1 MDKSPEGFENHE
13 TADWMKGDSLSTIRE
28 PEGSLLGTLIDG
40 RYLIKQKLGHGGFG
54 VVYLALDQKMV
65 SRPVVVKVVLEQGE
79 GDEYSVKKFK
89 QEIEALARVDHP
101 SIVGIFDAGEL
112 PDGKPY
118 LVMQYVEGCS
128 LRAAIRPEGMEFA
141 RAANIIRQIGRALSA
156 AHRKEIYHRDL
167 KPENVMLRAT
177 SDGDEQVKVIDFG
190 VAKVRN
196 SATSLSTGK
205 ERAVGTI
212 AYMSPEQLCICKLTP
227 ASDVYSFG
235 VMAYEMLTGRRPTN
249 PESMFQLLEMQRA
262 GVRVKPM
269 DLRPGLPQAAQD
281 SILKALSFEPEAR
294 QQKAREF
301 GDELSWALVE
311 DPERTRPQSSF
322 FIDSQPNAVPSRM
335 RPAPTGPLQ
344 TAVPT
349 LPGDPEVLTK
359 IAPAPSKRPY
369 IIGGVAAAALL
380 LLVLMVGGAW
390 FVLTNRTSATPTLVD
405 KVDPA
410 AGPDQWFAYWLT
422 VQKIQNGKPVGD
434 PFKSEGNQIFG
445 NNWRFTFN
453 VAPAQS
459 GALYLVNEGPG
470 PGGQTVFNVLFPTPR
485 NGSAQLLANQEIQ
498 TEPNQFDQYKGVERL
513 WIIWSDQTLPDLD
526 SVFSDAAKTRGVIEN
541 AAQIDTLKGYL
552 KLWADTQHRPSVL
565 PIKERKQTIVKG
577 RGKTLVNL
585 VELSHEEY

>member
-1 MDKSPEGFENHE
+1 M
-13 TADWMKGDSLSTIRE
+13 
-28 PEGSLLGTLIDG
+28 
-40 RYLIKQKLGHGGFG
+40 
-54 VVYLALDQKMV
+54 
-65 SRPVVVKVVLEQGE
+65 
-79 GDEYSVKKFK
+79 
-89 QEIEALARVDHP
+89 
-101 SIVGIFDAGEL
+101 
-112 PDGKPY
+112 
-118 LVMQYVEGCS
+118 
-128 LRAAIRPEGMEFA
+128 
-141 RAANIIRQIGRALSA
+141 
-156 AHRKEIYHRDL
+156 
-167 KPENVMLRAT
+167 
-177 SDGDEQVKVIDFG
+177 
-190 VAKVRN
+190 
-196 SATSLSTGK
+196 TSLSTGK

-212 AYMSPEQLCICKLTP
+212 AYMSPEQLSVCKLTP

-281 SILKALSFEPEAR
+281 VILRALSFEPEAR

-322 FIDSQPNAVPSRM
+322 FVDSQPTPVPSQIRST
-335 RPAPTGPLQ
+335 PAASVQ
-344 TAVPT
+344 TVVPT
-349 LPGDPEVLTK
+349 PPVASEVVTK
-359 IAPAPSKRPY
+359 IAPVPSKRPY
-369 IIGGVAAAALL
+369 IIGGVALAALL
-380 LLVLMVGGAW
+380 LLVLTVGGAW
-390 FVLTNRTSATPTLVD
+390 YVMANRPGATPPVVG
-405 KVDPA
+405 KVDTA
-410 AGPDQWFAYWLT
+410 AGPEQWFVYWLT
-422 VQKIQNGKPVGD
+422 VQKMQNGKPVGE
-434 PFKSEGNQIFG
+434 PFKSEGQIVYG

-453 VAPAQS
+453 VASAQS

-513 WIIWSDQTLPDLD
+513 WVIWSDQTLPDLD
-526 SVFSDAAKTRGVIEN
+526 AVFSEAAKTRGVIEN
-541 AAQIDTLKGYL
+541 PAQVDTLKGYL
-552 KLWADTQHRPSVL
+552 RLWDTQQRPDVL

>member
-13 TADWMKGDSLSTIRE
+13 TADWMRGDSLSTIRE
-28 PEGSLLGTLIDG
+28 PEGSLLGTLLDG
-40 RYLIKQKLGHGGFG
+40 RYLIKQKLGQGGFG
-54 VVYLALDQKMV
+54 VVYLALDKKMV
-65 SRPVVVKVVLEQGE
+65 SRPVVVKVILEQGV

-101 SIVGIFDAGEL
+101 SIVGIFDAGEM

-156 AHRKEIYHRDL
+156 AHRKEIFHRDL
-167 KPENVMLRAT
+167 KPENVMLRGS

-190 VAKVRN
+190 VAKVWN

-212 AYMSPEQLCICKLTP
+212 AYMSPEQLSVCKLTP
-227 ASDVYSFG
+227 ASDIYSFG

-281 SILKALSFEPEAR
+281 AILKALSFEPEAR

-322 FIDSQPNAVPSRM
+322 FIDSQPNAMPSQMRSAPAASGPAVVP
-335 RPAPTGPLQ
+335 A
-344 TAVPT
+344 
-349 LPGDPEVLTK
+349 LPCDPEIATK
-359 IAPAPSKRPY
+359 IAQAPSKKRPY
-369 IIGGVAAAALL
+369 LIGGVTLAALL
-380 LLVLMVGGAW
+380 LLVLIGGGAW
-390 FVLTNRTSATPTLVD
+390 YLAANRTGADPPVVG

-410 AGPDQWFAYWLT
+410 AGPEQWFAYWLT

-470 PGGQTVFNVLFPTPR
+470 PGGQTRFNVLFPTPK
-485 NGSAQLLANQEIQ
+485 NGGAQLHANQEIQ
-498 TEPNQFDQYKGVERL
+498 TEPNQFDKYKGVERL

-526 SVFSDAAKTRGVIEN
+526 AIFSDAAKTKGVIEN
-541 AAQIDTLKGYL
+541 ASQIKTLEGYL
-552 KLWADTQHRPSVL
+552 NLWEVKPPERVSN
-565 PIKERKQTIVKG
+565 KERKLTFVSG
-577 RGKTLVNL
+577 RAKTLVSL
-585 VELSHEEY
+585 VELSHEAY

>member
-1 MDKSPEGFENHE
+1 MEKPSERMDNAE
-13 TADWMKGDSLSTIRE
+13 TADWMRGDSLSTIRE
-28 PEGSLLGTLIDG
+28 PEDSILGKLIDG
-40 RYLIKQKLGHGGFG
+40 RYMIKSKLGQGGFG

-65 SRPVVVKVVLEQGE
+65 SRPVVVKVILEQGP
-79 GDEYSVKKFK
+79 GDEYSVRKFK

-101 SIVGIFDAGEL
+101 SIVGIFDAGEM

-118 LVMQYVEGCS
+118 LVMQYVEGVS
-128 LRAAIRPEGMEFA
+128 LRAAIKPEGMEFG
-141 RAANIIRQIGRALSA
+141 RAANIIRQVGRALTA

-212 AYMSPEQLCICKLTP
+212 AYMSPEQLSVCKLTP

-281 SILKALSFEPEAR
+281 AILKALSFEPEAR

-311 DPERTRPQSSF
+311 DPDRTRPQSAIF
-322 FIDSQPNAVPSRM
+322 TDSQPSPVPSQVR
-335 RPAPTGPLQ
+335 PLQ
-344 TAVPT
+344 AGFEQATVPT
-349 LPGDPEVLTK
+349 LIGDPIVSTRITERK
-359 IAPAPSKRPY
+359 NKRPY
-369 IIGGVAAAALL
+369 IIAAAAAALL
-380 LLVLMVGGAW
+380 LGLLIGGGAW
-390 FVLTNRTSATPTLVD
+390 YALSNRSSAATPAIVT
-405 KVDPA
+405 KADPGIA
-410 AGPDQWFAYWLT
+410 PEQWFAYWLM
-422 VQKIQNGKPVGD
+422 VQKVQDRKFVGE
-434 PFKSEGNQIFG
+434 PFKSEGNHIYG

-470 PGGQTVFNVLFPTPR
+470 PGGQNVFNVLFPTPR
-485 NGSAQLLANQEIQ
+485 NGSAQLLAEQNVQ
-498 TEPNQFDQYKGVERL
+498 TEPNRFDEFKGVERL

-526 SVFSDAAKTRGVIEN
+526 VAFADAAKTRGVIEN
-541 AAQIDTLKGYL
+541 ATQIDTLKGYL
-552 KLWADTQHRPSVL
+552 RLWEDTKQRPTII
-565 PIKERKQTIVKG
+565 PITERKQTIVKG
-577 RGKTLVNL
+577 RGKTLVSL
-585 VELSHEEY
+585 VELSHEDQ

>member
-65 SRPVVVKVVLEQGE
+65 SRPVVVKVVLEQSE

-101 SIVGIFDAGEL
+101 SIVGIFDAGEM

-196 SATSLSTGK
+196 SATSLSTGR

-212 AYMSPEQLCICKLTP
+212 AYMSPEQLSVCKLTP

-322 FIDSQPNAVPSRM
+322 FIDSQPSAVPSRM
-335 RPAPTGPLQ
+335 KPAPTGSLQ

-359 IAPAPSKRPY
+359 IAPAPNKRPY
-369 IIGGVAAAALL
+369 IIGGVALAALL

-390 FVLTNRTSATPTLVD
+390 YVAKRTGAAPPVVG
-405 KVDPA
+405 KVDTA
-410 AGPDQWFAYWLT
+410 AGPEQWFVYWLT
-422 VQKIQNGKPVGD
+422 VQKMQNNKPVGE
-434 PFKSEGNQIFG
+434 PFDSEGQIAYG
-445 NNWRFTFN
+445 NGWKFTFN

-459 GALYLVNEGPG
+459 GALYLLNEGPG
-470 PGGQTVFNVLFPTPR
+470 PGGETRFNVLFPTPR
-485 NGSAQLLANQEIQ
+485 NGGAQLLADQRIQ
-498 TEPNQFDQYKGVERL
+498 TEPNRFDEFKGVERL
-513 WIIWSDQTLPDLD
+513 WIIWSDQTQPDLD
-526 SVFSDAAKTRGVIEN
+526 TIFSDAAKTKGVIEN
-541 AAQIDTLKGYL
+541 ASHIDTLKEYL
-552 KLWADTQHRPSVL
+552 RLWETKPPNVI
-565 PIKERKQTIVKG
+565 PNKERKLTFVKG

-585 VELSHEEY
+585 VELTHYAY